1 VSYTA
6 ALVLAGVLVWAAV
19 AKLTRPRTTAASFA
33 ALGVPG
39 ARVVPVMELVV
50 AAALAVWPP
59 VGAPAAAALL
69 AAFGVVLV
77 RAMRRG
83 VGCAC
88 FGGAASQPAGV
99 RELVRNAG
107 LLALAAV
114 AAFGRPGVPTLADV
128 VLVTTAV
135 AVGAVGL
142 AAAGVRREVGR
153 LWDNRLAGEAPS

>member
-1 VSYTA
+1 MSYTA
-6 ALVLAGVLVWAAV
+6 ALVLSGVLSWAGV
-19 AKLTRPRTTAASFA
+19 AKLARPRTTAASFA

-39 ARVVPVMELVV
+39 ARVMPAVELLV

-69 AAFGVVLV
+69 GAFGVVLV

-88 FGGAASQPAGV
+88 FGASSSQPVGA

-107 LLALAAV
+107 LLALAVVAV
-114 AAFGRPGVPTLADV
+114 PARPGVPGVADM

-135 AVGAVGL
+135 AIAAVGL
-142 AAAGVRREVGR
+142 ALASTRREVGSI
-153 LWDNRLAGEAPS
+153 WDNRLAGEA